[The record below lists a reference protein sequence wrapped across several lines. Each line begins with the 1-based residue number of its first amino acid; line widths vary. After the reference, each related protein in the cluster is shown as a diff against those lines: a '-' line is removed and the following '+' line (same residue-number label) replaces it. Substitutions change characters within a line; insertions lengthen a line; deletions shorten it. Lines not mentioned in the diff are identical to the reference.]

1 MAGMASNTYQI
12 GTLKYTAQVEDRGGS
27 LVWYPPTGSLF
38 SWPLFS
44 RLFYLGNY
52 TNTKRMS
59 PVTMLLLIPHA
70 THHCWSVYNMQ
81 MKCHFLIY

>member
-12 GTLKYTAQVEDRGGS
+12 GTLKYTAQVEDREWG

-38 SWPLFS
+38 SWPL
-44 RLFYLGNY
+44 LFTFVLLNY

-59 PVTMLLLIPHA
+59 PVTMLLLIGTTCYA
-70 THHCWSVYNMQ
+70 SLLVGLMQ